1 MTVLWLKQT
10 TAWGTAM
17 GPRQAL
23 KTVHFVLQVHL
34 RVVSPALQRALS
46 TTVHK
51 LCLYG
56 LRERPFNVNIPS
68 PPASRHLHRIARRPP
83 KDARNPWRAHTSE
96 ARLSSG
102 EAAPPNGPSRE
113 PYARARPFPRNWI
126 LLWSRDACLARR
138 FSSRWTAG
146 YQANLQVI
154 SKRFRTIPMS
164 LSRAVNRWLFRMPD
178 VCQSN
183 RVSTRD
189 LQVKRHWIC
198 LLGMNIL
205 ISTTQTVQTHVV
217 IVWVDPPQ
225 SWDRGPHLNL
235 GMKHQYKF
243 GAIRKISEK
252 HTSDLLYMFIIVATF
267 CWKQNDF
274 SYDLIM
280 RH

>member
-1 MTVLWLKQT
+1 MTVLWLEQA

-17 GPRQAL
+17 GPGQPL
-23 KTVHFVLQVHL
+23 KTARFVLHLLL

-46 TTVHK
+46 TTVHL
-51 LCLYG
+51 LCLYA

-68 PPASRHLHRIARRPP
+68 PPANRHLHRIARRPP
-83 KDARNPWRAHTSE
+83 KDARNPWRAHTAE
-96 ARLSSG
+96 AGLSSG
-102 EAAPPNGPSRE
+102 EAAPPNGPLRE
-113 PYARARPFPRNWI
+113 CYATARPFQRYWI

-146 YQANLQVI
+146 YQANLQAI
-154 SKRFRTIPMS
+154 SKLFRTIPML

-183 RVSTRD
+183 RVATRD

-205 ISTTQTVQTHVV
+205 IATTQTVQTHVV

-235 GMKHQYKF
+235 GMKF
-243 GAIRKISEK
+243 GAIRNISER
-252 HTSDLLYMFIIVATF
+252 HMSDLLFIFIIIKMSLHMT
-267 CWKQNDF
+267 
-274 SYDLIM
+274 S
-280 RH
+280 